1 VCSYLPFFEH
11 VGYVIFD
18 FKKIMKLRKALESI
32 IDFGDRQLN
41 RQNMSRT
48 VVLPKTALKN
58 CGFDLDEDDV
68 KVNVSL
74 VERDD
79 EKFIKISPIA
89 ETEDD
94 DDGDDDE
101 DEDEDDDDE

>member
-1 VCSYLPFFEH
+1 
-11 VGYVIFD
+11 
-18 FKKIMKLRKALESI
+18 MKFRKALESI

-58 CGFDLDEDDV
+58 CGFDLEDDDA

-79 EKFIKISPIA
+79 EKFIKISPITA
-89 ETEDD
+89 TEDD
-94 DDGDDDE
+94 

>member
-1 VCSYLPFFEH
+1 VKF
-11 VGYVIFD
+11 
-18 FKKIMKLRKALESI
+18 RKALGSI

-58 CGFDLDEDDV
+58 CGFDLDEDDA

-79 EKFIKISPIA
+79 EKFIKISPVSS
-89 ETEDD
+89 TED
-94 DDGDDDE
+94 E
-101 DEDEDDDDE
+101 DDEDDDDEDDDDE

>member
-1 VCSYLPFFEH
+1 
-11 VGYVIFD
+11 
-18 FKKIMKLRKALESI
+18 MKFRKALESI

-48 VVLPKTALKN
+48 VVLPKTALRN
-58 CGFDLDEDDV
+58 AGFDLDEDDA

-79 EKFIKISPIA
+79 EKFIKISPVSS
-89 ETEDD
+89 TK
-94 DDGDDDE
+94 DDDE
-101 DEDEDDDDE
+101 DEDDEDDEDDDDE

>member
-1 VCSYLPFFEH
+1 
-11 VGYVIFD
+11 
-18 FKKIMKLRKALESI
+18 MKFRKALESI

-41 RQNMSRT
+41 RQNLSRT

-58 CGFDLDEDDV
+58 CGFDLEDDDAR
-68 KVNVSL
+68 VNVSL

-94 DDGDDDE
+94 DEE
-101 DEDEDDDDE
+101 DEDEDDDDG

>member
-1 VCSYLPFFEH
+1 
-11 VGYVIFD
+11 
-18 FKKIMKLRKALESI
+18 MKFRKALESI

-58 CGFDLDEDDV
+58 AGFDLDDDETR
-68 KVNVSL
+68 VNVSL

-79 EKFIKISPIA
+79 EKFIKISPVTT
-89 ETEDD
+89 TEDD
-94 DDGDDDE
+94 EEDE
-101 DEDEDDDDE
+101 DDEDDDDE

>member
-1 VCSYLPFFEH
+1 MVNS
-11 VGYVIFD
+11 
-18 FKKIMKLRKALESI
+18 MNLRKQLESI

-58 CGFDLDEDDV
+58 CGFDLDEDDA

-79 EKFIKISPIA
+79 EKFIKISPIT

-94 DDGDDDE
+94 VEDDE
-101 DEDEDDDDE
+101 DEDDIDDE

>member
-1 VCSYLPFFEH
+1 M
-11 VGYVIFD
+11 
-18 FKKIMKLRKALESI
+18 KIRKALESI

-41 RQNMSRT
+41 RQNLSRT

-58 CGFDLDEDDV
+58 CGFDLDDDETR
-68 KVNVSL
+68 VNVSL

-94 DDGDDDE
+94 DDDDDDE

>member
-1 VCSYLPFFEH
+1 MVNSMNF
-11 VGYVIFD
+11 
-18 FKKIMKLRKALESI
+18 RKRLESI

-41 RQNMSRT
+41 RQNESRT

-58 CGFDLDEDDV
+58 AGFDLDEDDTR
-68 KVNVSL
+68 VNVSL

-79 EKFIKISPIA
+79 EKFIKISPIS
-89 ETEDD
+89 ETVDDEEEDD
-94 DDGDDDE
+94 NDD

>member
-1 VCSYLPFFEH
+1 MVNS
-11 VGYVIFD
+11 
-18 FKKIMKLRKALESI
+18 MNLRKQLESI

-58 CGFDLDEDDV
+58 AGFDLDDDETR
-68 KVNVSL
+68 VNVSL

-79 EKFIKISPIA
+79 EKFIKISPIT

-94 DDGDDDE
+94 VEDDE
-101 DEDEDDDDE
+101 DEDDIDDE

>member
-1 VCSYLPFFEH
+1 
-11 VGYVIFD
+11 
-18 FKKIMKLRKALESI
+18 MKLRKAFESI

-58 CGFDLDEDDV
+58 CGFDLEDDDA

-94 DDGDDDE
+94 DEE